1 MVGTAMKIFLD
12 TNVLIYWIDAGPR
25 ADQVEQ
31 WLAEDAVISV
41 QVLNEFAN
49 LLRKKRNLP
58 LAAIAELVG
67 TLLHTCEVCD
77 LTVRVHR
84 AALALAARYKLGI
97 YDANILAAAAEMG
110 CAAVFSQDMQNG
122 MSIKIPDSLGG
133 GALSIKNPFL

>member
-1 MVGTAMKIFLD
+1 MKIFLD
-12 TNVLIYWIDAGPR
+12 TNVLIYWVDAGPR

-31 WLAEDAVISV
+31 YLAGDAVISV

-49 LLRKKRNLP
+49 VLRKNRSMP
-58 LAAIAELVG
+58 LAAISELVD
-67 TLLHTCEVCD
+67 TLLHTCDVCD

-84 AALALAARYKLGI
+84 AALELAARYKLGI

-110 CAAVFSQDMQNG
+110 CAAVYSEDMQHG
-122 MSIKIPDSLGG
+122 MSIKIPKSLGD

>member
-1 MVGTAMKIFLD
+1 MMKTFLD
-12 TNVLIYWIDAGPR
+12 TNVLIYWVDAGPR

-31 WLAEDAVISV
+31 WLADDAVISV

-49 LLRKKRNLP
+49 VLRKKRSMP
-58 LAAIAELVG
+58 FAAIVELVD

-84 AALALAARYKLGI
+84 AALALAARYKLSI
-97 YDANILAAAAEMG
+97 YDANILAAAGEMS
-110 CAAVFSQDMQNG
+110 CSVVFSEDMQNG
-122 MSIKIPDSLGG
+122 MSIKLPESLGG